1 MTDKE
6 FKRLSRRELIDIIY
20 ELQKQNEEK
29 GAQIKRIQSE
39 LDDKTIK
46 ISNAGSIA
54 EAAISLNKVFETAQ
68 SAAEQYLESV
78 QKAAEESK
86 AKQEEIKLQ
95 GEKLL
100 EEAKKQA
107 EETVSSAKEQAQNIL
122 DEAEE
127 QSKQKW
133 TEFESRANDLI
144 KAHKELQNLMEGNG
158 K

>member
-29 GAQIKRIQSE
+29 DAQIKRIQSE

-46 ISNAGSIA
+46 ISNVGSIA
-54 EAAISLNKVFETAQ
+54 EAAISLNNVFETAQ
-68 SAAEQYLESV
+68 SAADQYLESV
-78 QKAAEESK
+78 QKAAEETK
-86 AKQEEIKLQ
+86 AKQEQTKLQ
-95 GEKLL
+95 QEKLL

-107 EETVSSAKEQAQNIL
+107 EETVSSAKEQAQKIL
-122 DEAEE
+122 DESEE
-127 QSKQKW
+127 QAKQKW

-144 KAHKELQNLMEGNG
+144 KAHKELQNLMGGNG